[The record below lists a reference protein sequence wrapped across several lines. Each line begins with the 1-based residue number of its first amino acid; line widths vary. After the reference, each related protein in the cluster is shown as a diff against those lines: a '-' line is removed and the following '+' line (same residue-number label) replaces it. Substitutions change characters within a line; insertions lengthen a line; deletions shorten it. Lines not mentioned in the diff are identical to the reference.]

1 MVKLLLNGIISTP
14 GAKFMT
20 VEIKYF
26 YLNTPMTRFKYMHLK
41 LIDLSKDLVQ
51 QYNLASKVTRDGYVY
66 VEIRLG
72 IYGIPQA
79 GLLAQQL
86 L

>member
-20 VEIKYF
+20 FEIKYF
-26 YLNTPMTRFKYMHLK
+26 YLNTPMPRFEYMHLK
-41 LIDLSKDLVQ
+41 LTDLSKDLVQ

-72 IYGIPQA
+72 IYGLPQA
-79 GLLAQQL
+79 GLLAQKL